1 MSFGLSVVRLVHVV
15 IFIPCVVILIN
26 PREIVGNCLGT
37 GRYIPLY
44 IRSSTTDLK
53 TQQSTYQT
61 TFTLSTRSRN
71 SLALAIVL

>member
-15 IFIPCVVILIN
+15 ILIPCVVILIN

-44 IRSSTTDLK
+44 ISSTTDLK